1 MSTMDDMWGIWSMN
15 NDKKSDSIQDE
26 VDRNY
31 ESFLK
36 LLPDIPQSKVGKFA
50 VLRGGKIVEYFDT
63 AGDAATFGN
72 DKFKNKPFSVQ
83 QVEERVVDLG
93 YFSHAMHDAS
103 I

>member
-1 MSTMDDMWGIWSMN
+1 MSN
-15 NDKKSDSIQDE
+15 NKKSDSIQAE

-50 VLRGGKIVEYFDT
+50 VLHDGKIVEYFDT

-72 DKFKNKPFSVQ
+72 DKFKNKLFSVQ
-83 QVEERVVDLG
+83 KVEVALL
-93 YFSHAMHDAS
+93 

>member
-1 MSTMDDMWGIWSMN
+1 MSKN
-15 NDKKSDSIQDE
+15 KKSDSIQAE
-26 VDRNY
+26 VDLNY

-50 VLRGGKIVEYFDT
+50 VLHSGKIVEYFDT

-83 QVEERVVDLG
+83 QVEERVVELG
-93 YFSHAMHDAS
+93 YFSHAVYHHS